1 MAHQAVEQVHAP
13 GHEPR
18 SPSLLAARERRPH
31 RSYAGYLFLLP
42 ALAFFVV
49 FVAYPIIFVAYGSF
63 FRWSTT
69 ANMVFSGL
77 SNFQALLQDGD
88 FWLTMRNSAYWGVL
102 TIPIQ
107 MLIGGLIA
115 YAVEEKLPRLHGIFR
130 TAYFLPVVMPVVVIA
145 IIWENMYAPYY
156 GVIGHWLQ
164 MVGIK
169 AQINWLGSNGLAVFA
184 VIIVNIWEWTGFS
197 MLMYVAGLHN
207 ISTELKEAAQIDGAV
222 GWRSLRYIYVPL
234 LAPVHKALLLLGIIG
249 TLQTF
254 ALVYSM
260 TGGGPDHASE
270 MPGTYIFREGFT
282 NQQMGY
288 AAAIAVAV
296 LILTLILT
304 AGQIRLFGMG
314 TMFGQRGEA

>member
-1 MAHQAVEQVHAP
+1 V
-13 GHEPR
+13 
-18 SPSLLAARERRPH
+18 
-31 RSYAGYLFLLP
+31 FLLP
-42 ALAFFVV
+42 ALAFFLV
-49 FVAYPIIFVAYGSF
+49 FVAYPIVFVVYSSF

-69 ANMVFSGL
+69 ANMVFAGL
-77 SNFQALLQDGD
+77 SNFQALVHDAD
-88 FWLTMRNSAYWGVL
+88 FWLAMRNTMYWGLL

-107 MLIGGLIA
+107 MLLGGLIA
-115 YAVEEKLPRLHGIFR
+115 YLIEEKVQRLRGFFR
-130 TAYFLPVVMPVVVIA
+130 TAYFLPVVTPVVVIA
-145 IIWENMYAPYY
+145 IVWENMYAPYY

-169 AQINWLGSNGLAVFA
+169 AQINWLGSDSTAIFA

-207 ISTELKEAAQIDGAV
+207 ISQELKEAARIDGAV
-222 GWRSLRYIYVPL
+222 GFRILRDIYIPL

-288 AAAIAVAV
+288 AASIAVAV
-296 LILTLILT
+296 LVLTLILT
-304 AGQIRLFGMG
+304 ATQLRLFGTG
-314 TMFGQRGEA
+314 TLFGQKEDA